1 MANPGETLQD
11 IENKRRILAFIQGS
25 TSGRT
30 LTEIRLET
38 GLKTENIRRYIDTI
52 CLRYPLYEEKGDGK
66 ENLYF
71 FLDWKAW

>member
-38 GLKTENIRRYIDTI
+38 GIKTENIRRYIDTI
-52 CLRYPLYEEKGDGK
+52 CLR
-66 ENLYF
+66 
-71 FLDWKAW
+71 